1 MSYALS
7 LDGLAR
13 IHKIVDVSTMLAFD
27 IDGTLAPIVSQ
38 PWAARISPDVRALL
52 AKLNAAQPVAI
63 ITGRSVADARKMLGF
78 EPRYVVGNHG
88 AEGIPGQASSTADF
102 ARTCEGW
109 LSTIY
114 SAGPAWPPAP
124 GVLLENKLYSL
135 AIHYR
140 HAADVERTRADIE
153 RLVLRLSPLPTI
165 VHGKFVLNL
174 LPPGAPHKGDA
185 LRALLQDSGAP
196 YAIYVGDDVTDED
209 VYALRLPNVL
219 SICVAPTGYCE
230 ADLHLVSQHE
240 VTTLIEELAAMISGT
255 FLLRKP
261 ASP

>member
-1 MSYALS
+1 M
-7 LDGLAR
+7 
-13 IHKIVDVSTMLAFD
+13 
-27 IDGTLAPIVSQ
+27 
-38 PWAARISPDVRALL
+38 RALL
-52 AKLNAAQPVAI
+52 AKLNASQPVAI
-63 ITGRSVADARKMLGF
+63 VTGRSVADARKMLGF

-88 AEGIPGQASSTADF
+88 AEGIPGQAAATADF

-185 LRALLQDSGAP
+185 LRALLP
-196 YAIYVGDDVTDED
+196 TRVHLCN
-209 VYALRLPNVL
+209 LR
-219 SICVAPTGYCE
+219 
-230 ADLHLVSQHE
+230 
-240 VTTLIEELAAMISGT
+240 
-255 FLLRKP
+255 R
-261 ASP
+261 